1 MNITINISAEQQEKL
16 SYIKKKSGID
26 VDTLVNKAI
35 EKQDKNRQDLE
46 INLKSRGIN
55 QEEAQIM
62 RDNLVTFA
70 DDWNNPEMSIYDNYE
85 QHKNNLE

>member
-16 SYIKKKSGID
+16 SYIQQKSGID